1 MSPKKTKKKTTK
13 TKALFSLK
21 RLKAFMAKDLKK
33 TTADFKA
40 LAKGAGRLLRGPG
53 KFLLWVRTSGSSLA
67 LQHLSHQNVLMQDL
81 TPMVFKI

>member
-1 MSPKKTKKKTTK
+1 
-13 TKALFSLK
+13 
-21 RLKAFMAKDLKK
+21 MAKDLKK

-81 TPMVFKI
+81 TPMVFDNRRRSNRLRFPDTIPLHHHNL